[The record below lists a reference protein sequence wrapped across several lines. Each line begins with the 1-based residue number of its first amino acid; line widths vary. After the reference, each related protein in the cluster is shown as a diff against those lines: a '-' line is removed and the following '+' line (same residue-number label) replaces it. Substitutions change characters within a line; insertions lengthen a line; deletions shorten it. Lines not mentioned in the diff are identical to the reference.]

1 MYEVVKEDYDMMT
14 FDEFA
19 EANKH
24 PCMTLESKM
33 ANAYRDTIEE
43 LESANRDFWK
53 TMQADQVDGQSAVYF
68 LPEYEDPLMAIDA
81 AEGRLAQIQTDIE
94 DFMEIV
100 GGYSRRDISEKL
112 SRCKLDITEAK
123 RKARNVWMK
132 AIQENPELSP
142 DNVEKLDEVQA
153 AFAERVRIIAG
164 LKPTIA
170 DLEKKLLDA
179 EEILKKYR

>member
-1 MYEVVKEDYDMMT
+1 MMT

-43 LESANRDFWK
+43 LESANKDFWK
-53 TMQADQVDGQSAVYF
+53 TMRTDQVDGLAILYF
-68 LPEYEDPLMAIDA
+68 LPEYEDSLMAIDA

-100 GGYSRRDISEKL
+100 GGYSRRDVAEKL
-112 SRCKLDITEAK
+112 NRCKLDIADAK
-123 RKARNVWMK
+123 RKARNVWK
-132 AIQENPELSP
+132 RAIQENPGLSP

-153 AFAERVRIIAG
+153 AFAERDRIIAG
-164 LKPTIA
+164 LKPLLA
-170 DLEKKLLDA
+170 DLEKKLMDA
-179 EEILKKYR
+179 EKILEKYG